1 MADNNGWIKFHRST
15 LESLVFDNP
24 KLLKVWIWCLCKAFF
39 EEKEQIVGKQI
50 VHLEKGQFIFGR
62 LSASSELKLNDRTVY
77 DYMKILEKLE
87 MIAIKSNNKFSIVT
101 INNYDSYQGIE
112 PSKKGSKQ
120 YGIGYYNGL
129 RDAESNI
136 EKIVGDKIGKIV
148 GDKAKHL
155 LNEEEITWVKPHT
168 L

>member
-1 MADNNGWIKFHRST
+1 MAERNGWIKFHKST
-15 LESLVFDNP
+15 LDSPIFDNP

-39 EEKEQIVGKQI
+39 EGKEQIVGKQI
-50 VHLEKGQFIFGR
+50 VHLKKGQFIFGR

-129 RDAESNI
+129 RDKESDI
-136 EKIVGDKIGKIV
+136 EKIVEEKIEQIMNK
-148 GDKAKHL
+148 
-155 LNEEEITWVKPHT
+155 EE
-168 L
+168 